1 MAESTKEQD
10 KASQLQQAR
19 AEAAEIVASGK
30 KEYGGFL
37 GNRWIQLIA
46 GFITI
51 ACVADFQYSWTLFST
66 LFMGDLGVSL
76 ALVQM
81 AFTIFLVLESSCQF
95 IGGMMIDRFGP
106 RSIFILAAVLF
117 GCGWGLLGKIT
128 NLVGLYVC
136 AAMAGFAVA
145 IVYGGTLS
153 IATRWFPDRRGL
165 ANGVITAGYGMGAL
179 IFMPAIN
186 SFIAAGAY
194 KTALLTTGSIQGILI
209 FIMAFILRYP
219 PAYTRMMRERNDA
232 RKRGEKLEVVL
243 TEKDFTTSE
252 ALRTPQFWAIWVT
265 FLSICVGGLII
276 SAQTKP
282 FGQSIGISASVISIA
297 VACQLCGN
305 GIGRPFWGWV
315 SDHLGR
321 FKVLGVVFAANAI
334 LLFLVPF
341 VGQTPTGYVI
351 ITTLVMFTWGELYS
365 LFPSLNADLFGT
377 AYAPTTYGLLYA
389 CRVISAILSGG
400 FAAWVGTTFGWNA
413 VFAIAAAFS
422 LFSAIMIPIIAHMPA
437 PKHRVKRVIS
447 GTDEA
452 EGK

>member
-1 MAESTKEQD
+1 MADSTRAHD
-10 KASQLQQAR
+10 KVVRQQEVRTA
-19 AEAAEIVASGK
+19 AAEIIASGK
-30 KEYGGFL
+30 EEYGGFL
-37 GNRWIQLIA
+37 GNRWIQLVA
-46 GFITI
+46 GVVTI

-66 LFMGDLGVSL
+66 LFVQDLGVSL

-117 GCGWGLLGKIT
+117 GLGWGLLGKIT
-128 NLVGLYVC
+128 SLAGLYIC

-165 ANGVITAGYGMGAL
+165 ANGFITAGYGMGAL
-179 IFMPAIN
+179 LFMPALN
-186 SFIAAGAY
+186 SFISSGAY
-194 KTALLTTGSIQGILI
+194 RIALITTGSVQGILI
-209 FIMAFILRYP
+209 LVMAFVLRYP
-219 PAYTRMMRERNDA
+219 PAYTKMMRERNDA
-232 RKRGEKLEVVL
+232 RRRGEKIEIVL

-276 SAQTKP
+276 SAQTRP
-282 FGQSIGISASVISIA
+282 FGQSIGISAGVISIA

-315 SDHLGR
+315 SDRLGR
-321 FKVLGVVFAANAI
+321 FKVLGLVFAANAV
-334 LLFLVPF
+334 LLFLVPY
-341 VGQTPTGYVI
+341 VGKTPTGYVV

-389 CRVISAILSGG
+389 CRVVSAVLSGG

-413 VFAIAAAFS
+413 VFAIASAFS
-422 LFSAIMIPIIAHMPA
+422 LFSAVMVPVIAHMPA
-437 PKHRVKRVIS
+437 PRHRVRRVLS
-447 GTDEA
+447 GSEEA
-452 EGK
+452 KE